1 MGIYICSFC
10 FAFYESLRMSLR
22 HKKKRVTVT
31 DIAKEAGVSLKTAS
45 RALNNSPHVRKEKRE
60 AVLRAAK
67 KFNFRPN
74 ISARQLASNRSYVI
88 THFYDNLNT
97 DYLSKIYTGMQQAC
111 HKHGYYAVAE
121 ATDYSRKNFI
131 AQTLDYASS
140 FNIDGLILSPP
151 LCDDAKL
158 IEALKKQDIKL
169 VLISPQEASNDDY
182 YVFVDEERSAF
193 EITEHLI
200 TLGHENIAF
209 LGGLKSHKAAS
220 DRQKG
225 FISAMKH
232 HGLNASNKNIK
243 SGDFTMQSGHD
254 AYVDIM
260 KKLPEA
266 TAIFAANDEMA
277 MGVIMAALNDG
288 KKIPDEIAIAGY
300 DNIRFSGLFWPSLTT
315 VSPPVIEMANYATN
329 LLIRL
334 ISGETIKNK
343 RHEFVSEIIIRKSTN
358 KRKSS

>member
-1 MGIYICSFC
+1 
-10 FAFYESLRMSLR
+10 MSSRL
-22 HKKKRVTVT
+22 KKKRVTVT

-45 RALNNSPHVRKEKRE
+45 RALNNSPHVREEKRE
-60 AVLRAAK
+60 AVLKAAK

-111 HKHGYYAVAE
+111 HKNGYYAVAE
-121 ATDYSRKNFI
+121 AQDCSKKKFI
-131 AQTLDYASS
+131 QQTLEYVST

-151 LCDDAKL
+151 LCDDAAL
-158 IEALKKQDIKL
+158 ISALKKQGIKM
-169 VLISPQEASNDDY
+169 VLISPQETSDEDY
-182 YVFVDEERSAF
+182 FVFVDEEKSAF

-200 TLGHENIAF
+200 NIGHEHIAF
-209 LGGLKSHKAAS
+209 LGGLKSHKAAT

-225 FISAMKH
+225 FVAAMKH
-232 HGLNASNKNIK
+232 YELTASRKNII

-254 AYVDIM
+254 AYLDIM

-288 KKIPDEIAIAGY
+288 KKIPEEIAVAGY
-300 DNIRFSGLFWPSLTT
+300 DNIRFSSLFWPSLTT
-315 VSPPVIEMANYATN
+315 VSPPVIEMAHYATG

-334 ISGETIKNK
+334 ISGETVKN
-343 RHEFVSEIIIRKSTN
+343 RSHEFVSEIILRKSTN
-358 KRKSS
+358 KKQSSKK

>member
-1 MGIYICSFC
+1 
-10 FAFYESLRMSLR
+10 MSSRL
-22 HKKKRVTVT
+22 KKKRVTVT

-45 RALNNSPHVRKEKRE
+45 RALNNSPHVREEKRE
-60 AVLRAAK
+60 AVLKAAK

-111 HKHGYYAVAE
+111 HKNGYYAVAE
-121 ATDYSRKNFI
+121 ATDCSQKKFI
-131 AQTLDYASS
+131 QQTLEYVST

-151 LCDDAKL
+151 LCDDAAL
-158 IEALKKQDIKL
+158 ISALKKKGIKM
-169 VLISPQEASNDDY
+169 VLISPQETSDENY
-182 YVFVDEERSAF
+182 SVFVDEEKSAF

-200 TLGHENIAF
+200 NIGHEHIAF
-209 LGGLKSHKAAS
+209 LGGLKSHKAAT

-225 FISAMKH
+225 FVSAMKH
-232 HGLNASNKNIK
+232 HELTASRKNIK

-288 KKIPDEIAIAGY
+288 KKIPEEIAVAGY
-300 DNIRFSGLFWPSLTT
+300 DNIRFSSLFWPSLTT
-315 VSPPVIEMANYATN
+315 VSPPVLEMANYAAS

-343 RHEFVSEIIIRKSTN
+343 SHEFVSEIIFRKSTN
-358 KRKSS
+358 KKQSFKQ